1 MKSKLILTHIFTP
14 ILLGCSIYLLFRSEN
29 ILLFQWVKT
38 IGFESFL
45 TALRENSLSITV
57 PNWLLYSLPD
67 GLWVYAFTAALFLFW
82 QGKNSVWIWIPIFI
96 SVIFEFAQATKIIQ
110 GKFDVLD
117 LLFSAIAFAL
127 SQLFLHPYFKY
138 NE

>member
-1 MKSKLILTHIFTP
+1 MYYKFILTHIFTP

-29 ILLFQWVKT
+29 ILLFQWVQK

-45 TALRENSLSITV
+45 TTLRENSLSIKV

-82 QGKNSVWIWIPIFI
+82 KGKNSIWIWIPIFT
-96 SVIFEFAQATKIIQ
+96 SVLFEVAQATKIIP
-110 GKFDVLD
+110 GTFDFID
-117 LLFSAIAFAL
+117 LLFSAIAFTL
-127 SQLFLHPYFKY
+127 SKLFLNPYFKY